1 MELLRRLILPLIAIV
16 FSFSCVRETGSI
28 SLVSKPLVSAN
39 TDSLLMGSPS
49 GIEVADSLLFIKSN
63 RSGKFIQVFSYP
75 GCRYLFSIIEKGR
88 GPGEL
93 VNLSMICV
101 DNDNLYAL
109 GSETKQMLVFNI
121 RDLEN
126 RVTEPRAIKRYDQI
140 TFPILSYAASV
151 DTVIILNTGYPRVM
165 VFDNDGLIKESPYGL
180 PEEDSSDLEKIDP
193 MYIPS
198 LWNCQIDH
206 DESNHILAV
215 TTMLG
220 DCLEIIDTR
229 SFERKIVIGEG
240 GYPALYTEGG
250 RTSLGKIEGY
260 YDVKIHD
267 GQIYALF
274 SGLSKKKLHEDMRNG
289 VSTPLGGNL
298 IKVFDLRGNLMKTYE
313 LDFYSN
319 GFCIDKESH
328 SLILLDPN
336 DENPVRICDL

>member
-1 MELLRRLILPLIAIV
+1 ML
-16 FSFSCVRETGSI
+16 FDKDGS
-28 SLVSKPLVSAN
+28 
-39 TDSLLMGSPS
+39 
-49 GIEVADSLLFIKSN
+49 
-63 RSGKFIQVFSYP
+63 
-75 GCRYLFSIIEKGR
+75 
-88 GPGEL
+88 
-93 VNLSMICV
+93 
-101 DNDNLYAL
+101 
-109 GSETKQMLVFNI
+109 
-121 RDLEN
+121 
-126 RVTEPRAIKRYDQI
+126 
-140 TFPILSYAASV
+140 
-151 DTVIILNTGYPRVM
+151 
-165 VFDNDGLIKESPYGL
+165 IKESPYRL
-180 PEEDSSDLEKIDP
+180 PEEYSSDLEKIDP

-250 RTSLGKIEGY
+250 RTSLGIIEGY

-274 SGLSKKKLHEDMRNG
+274 SGLSKKKLREDMRNG

-319 GFCIDKESH
+319 GFCIDKKSH
-328 SLILLDPN
+328 SLVMLDPN
-336 DENPVRICDL
+336 GENPVRICDL